1 MTTIEST
8 QKGIASTLSPFR
20 IIVDVV
26 LSANFYFF
34 YWAYLTWKQMKLQT
48 GRNYHPVWH
57 ALALLVPIYN
67 LFIFYRHIQTIKALQ
82 EDAELKPPLKPGWIF
97 TLWIIGGVLDFQSV
111 RFAEVGVGVEAIVLI
126 IAIVFIAVAL
136 VLAQRGLNAYWV
148 HVGGETAKNARVG
161 VGEVIFVILGL
172 LYWASLFLL

>member
-1 MTTIEST
+1 MATTEIT
-8 QKGIASTLSPFR
+8 QKGMASTLSPLR

-26 LSANFYFF
+26 LSANFYLF
-34 YWAYLTWKQMKLQT
+34 YWVYLTWKQLKVQT

-67 LFIFYRHIQTIKALQ
+67 LFIFWRHVQTIKALQ
-82 EDAELKPPLKPGWIF
+82 EEADLKPFIRTGWIF
-97 TLWIIGGVLDFQSV
+97 TLWIIGAVIDFQSG
-111 RFAEVGVGVEAIVLI
+111 RFAEVGVGAEAFVVI
-126 IAIVFIAVAL
+126 IAAAFIAGAFVR
-136 VLAQRGLNAYWV
+136 AQRGLNAYWV
-148 HVGGETAKNARVG
+148 HIGGETAKNARVG